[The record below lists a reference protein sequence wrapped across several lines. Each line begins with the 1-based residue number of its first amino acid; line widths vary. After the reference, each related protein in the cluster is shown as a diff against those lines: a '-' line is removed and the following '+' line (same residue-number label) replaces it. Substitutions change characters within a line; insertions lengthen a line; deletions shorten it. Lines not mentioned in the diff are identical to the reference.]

1 MTWSVGPYEGCYH
14 LSRGARG
21 DYRQDIRFTMPTI
34 DQGKALHRMGRIAEA
49 EAVYRSVLAR
59 DPRQFDALHLLGLIR
74 YQQGR
79 AGEAHELLSQAIK
92 LRPRS
97 PQALAILMA
106 ALLALGRLEEALAA
120 CERLIALDPH
130 DLDALYNRAVVLS
143 RLRRFEDALLAFD
156 KVLARDGGSVDAL
169 FERGN
174 MLAALLRFDEA
185 AACYAAVLKKAPA
198 HLGALTNRGNALA
211 RLGRHADALACYE
224 ELLTAR
230 PGDVN
235 ALSNRGIA
243 LKDLGR
249 YEEAMASCE
258 RALKIDPNSV
268 AALITRGNILAKLAR
283 YDEALASFERAAAI
297 DPRDVDA
304 LNNRGFALTQLRRFD
319 DAFASFD
326 RALAIAPANI
336 GVLDNRGAALL
347 AISRF
352 EDALATFDRALALKP
367 DDAETLYHRAH
378 ALANLGRYEEAV
390 NAWERVSA
398 IDPNH
403 PHTLGALAFYRLM
416 VCDWSGAEAFEAR
429 LKRALEDERAV
440 VEPFTLLAYAI
451 GPADHLR
458 HTRRFVRHRLPAV
471 PRLTRAH
478 KARVGEKIRLAYLS
492 ADFRNHATAWL
503 AAELFELHDRSRFEV
518 LGVSYGVD
526 DGSETRRRLVAA
538 FDQFH
543 DVALRSDREAA
554 KLLLDLDVDIAVDL
568 KGHTQQGRP
577 AILAYRPAPVQV
589 SYLGYPATM
598 GVDFIDYV
606 LADRI
611 VLPLDQQPSYSE
623 MIVHLPNCYQIND
636 SKRGIAAEAPT
647 RGAVGLP
654 ETGFVFCS
662 FNNSYKLTPRFFDVW
677 MRLLRQ
683 VEGSVLW
690 LLGTSEAATRNL
702 CNEASARG
710 VDPSRLVFAPKTE
723 ISKHLTRHRLADL
736 FLDNLPINAH
746 TAASDALWV
755 GLPVLTCLGES
766 FVGRV
771 AASLLGAVGL
781 RELVTR
787 SLDEYEALAL
797 KLATD
802 PGLIA
807 SIRQKLEGNRETCAL
822 FDTDR
827 LRRDIERAYVTMW
840 DIARRGEPPRSFAV
854 DAT

>member
-1 MTWSVGPYEGCYH
+1 VLTKVGIICREG
-14 LSRGARG
+14 RGAVA
-21 DYRQDIRFTMPTI
+21 RQDIRFTMPTI
-34 DQGKALHRMGRIAEA
+34 DQAKALHRIGRIAEA
-49 EAVYRSVLAR
+49 EAVYRSVLAH

-79 AGEAHELLSQAIK
+79 AGEAHELLSRAIE
-92 LRPRS
+92 LRPGS
-97 PQALAILMA
+97 PQALALFMA

-120 CERLIALDPH
+120 CDRLIALDPL

-143 RLRRFEDALLAFD
+143 RLRRFDDALLAFD

-174 MLAALLRFDEA
+174 ILAALGRFDEA
-185 AACYAAVLKKAPA
+185 VACYEAVLKKAPA

-211 RLGRHADALACYE
+211 RLGRHAEAIACYE
-224 ELLTAR
+224 ALLAVR
-230 PGDVN
+230 PSDVN
-235 ALSNRGIA
+235 ALSNRAIA

-268 AALITRGNILAKLAR
+268 AALITRGNVLAKLSR
-283 YDEALASFERAAAI
+283 YEEALASFERAAAV

-304 LNNRGFALTQLRRFD
+304 LNNRGFALTQLRRFS
-319 DAFASFD
+319 DAFAAFD
-326 RALAIAPANI
+326 RALAIDPANI
-336 GVLDNRGAALL
+336 GVLGNRGAALL
-347 AISRF
+347 AIDRF

-367 DDAETLYHRAH
+367 DHAETLYHRAH
-378 ALANLGRYEEAV
+378 ALANLGRYDEAV
-390 NAWERVSA
+390 RAWERVLA
-398 IDPNH
+398 IDPGH
-403 PHTLGALAFYRLM
+403 PHALGALAFYRLM
-416 VCDWSGAEAFEAR
+416 LCDWSKAEEFEAK
-429 LKRALEDERAV
+429 LTRALEDERAV
-440 VEPFTLLAYAI
+440 VEPFTLLAYPI
-451 GPADHLR
+451 GSADQLR
-458 HTRRFVRHRLPAV
+458 HTQRFVRGRIPAV
-471 PRLTRAH
+471 PRLARPH
-478 KARVGEKIRLAYLS
+478 KACVGEKIRLAYLS

-526 DGSETRRRLVAA
+526 DGSETRRRLVEA

-543 DVALRSDREAA
+543 DVAQRSDREVAQ
-554 KLLLDLDVDIAVDL
+554 LLLDLDVDIAVDL
-568 KGHTQQGRP
+568 KGHTQHGRP
-577 AILAYRPAPVQV
+577 AILACRPAPVQV

-611 VLPLDQQPSYSE
+611 VLPFDQQQSYSE

-636 SKRGIAAEAPT
+636 SKREIAGEAPT

-662 FNNSYKLTPRFFDVW
+662 FNNSYKLTPQFFDVW
-677 MRLLRQ
+677 MQLLRQ

-690 LLGTSEAATRNL
+690 LLGTSEAGTRNL
-702 CNEASARG
+702 RNEASARG

-723 ISKHLTRHRLADL
+723 MSKHLARHRLADL
-736 FLDNLPINAH
+736 FLDNLPVNAH

-755 GLPVLTCLGES
+755 GLPVLTCMGET

-771 AASLLGAVGL
+771 AASLLSAVGL
-781 RELVTR
+781 PELITR

-802 PGLIA
+802 PGQIA
-807 SIRQKLEGNRETCAL
+807 SLRKKLAGNCETSPL
-822 FDTDR
+822 FDTDQT
-827 LRRDIERAYVTMW
+827 RRHIERAYVMMW
-840 DIARRGEPPRSFAV
+840 DIAQRGEPPRSFVV
-854 DAT
+854 DAD

>member
-1 MTWSVGPYEGCYH
+1 VLTKVGIICREG
-14 LSRGARG
+14 RGAVA
-21 DYRQDIRFTMPTI
+21 RQDIRFTMPTI
-34 DQGKALHRMGRIAEA
+34 DQAKALHRIGRIAEA
-49 EAVYRSVLAR
+49 EAVYRSVLVH

-79 AGEAHELLSQAIK
+79 AGEAHELLSRAIE
-92 LRPRS
+92 LRPGS
-97 PQALAILMA
+97 PQALALFMA

-120 CERLIALDPH
+120 CDRLIALDPL

-143 RLRRFEDALLAFD
+143 RLRRFDDALLAFD
-156 KVLARDGGSVDAL
+156 KVLARDGGSVGAL

-174 MLAALLRFDEA
+174 ILAALGRFDEA
-185 AACYAAVLKKAPA
+185 VACYEAVLKKAPA
-198 HLGALTNRGNALA
+198 HLGALTNRGNAFA
-211 RLGRHADALACYE
+211 RLGRHAEAIACYE
-224 ELLTAR
+224 ALLAVR
-230 PGDVN
+230 PSDVN
-235 ALSNRGIA
+235 ALSNRAIA

-268 AALITRGNILAKLAR
+268 AALITRGNVLAKLSR
-283 YDEALASFERAAAI
+283 YEEALASFERAAAV

-304 LNNRGFALTQLRRFD
+304 LNNRGFALTQLRRFS
-319 DAFASFD
+319 DAFAAFD
-326 RALAIAPANI
+326 RALAIDPANI
-336 GVLDNRGAALL
+336 GVLGNRGAALL
-347 AISRF
+347 AIDRF

-367 DDAETLYHRAH
+367 DHAETLYHRAH
-378 ALANLGRYEEAV
+378 ALANLGRYDEAV
-390 NAWERVSA
+390 RAWERVLA
-398 IDPNH
+398 IDPGH
-403 PHTLGALAFYRLM
+403 PHALGALAFYRLM
-416 VCDWSGAEAFEAR
+416 LCDWSKAEEFEAK
-429 LKRALEDERAV
+429 LTRALEDERAV
-440 VEPFTLLAYAI
+440 VEPFTLLAYPI
-451 GPADHLR
+451 GSADQLR
-458 HTRRFVRHRLPAV
+458 HTQRFVRGRIPAV
-471 PRLTRAH
+471 PRLARPH
-478 KARVGEKIRLAYLS
+478 KACVGEKIRLAYLS

-526 DGSETRRRLVAA
+526 DGSETRRRLVEA

-543 DVALRSDREAA
+543 DVAQRSDREVAQ
-554 KLLLDLDVDIAVDL
+554 LLLDLDVDIAVDL
-568 KGHTQQGRP
+568 KGHTQHGRP
-577 AILAYRPAPVQV
+577 AILACRPAPVQV

-611 VLPLDQQPSYSE
+611 VLPFDQQQSYSE

-636 SKRGIAAEAPT
+636 SKREIAGEAPT

-662 FNNSYKLTPRFFDVW
+662 FNNSYKLTPQFFDVW
-677 MRLLRQ
+677 MQLLRQ

-690 LLGTSEAATRNL
+690 LLGTSEAGTRNL
-702 CNEASARG
+702 RNEASARG

-723 ISKHLTRHRLADL
+723 MSKHLARHRLADL
-736 FLDNLPINAH
+736 FLDNLPVNAH

-755 GLPVLTCLGES
+755 GLPVLTCMGET

-771 AASLLGAVGL
+771 AASLLSAVGL
-781 RELVTR
+781 PELVTR
-787 SLDEYEALAL
+787 SLDEYEAVAL

-807 SIRQKLEGNRETCAL
+807 SLRKKLAGNRETSPL

-827 LRRDIERAYVTMW
+827 TRRHIERAYVTMW
-840 DIARRGEPPRSFAV
+840 DIAQRGESPRSFAV
-854 DAT
+854 DAD

>member
-1 MTWSVGPYEGCYH
+1 M
-14 LSRGARG
+14 
-21 DYRQDIRFTMPTI
+21 MPTI

-49 EAVYRSVLAR
+49 EAIYRSVLAR
-59 DPRQFDALHLLGLIR
+59 DPREFDALHLLGLIR

-79 AGEAHELLSQAIK
+79 AGEAQELLSRAIA

-120 CERLIALDPH
+120 CDRLIALNPR

-143 RLRRFEDALLAFD
+143 RLRRFDDALLAFD

-174 MLAALLRFDEA
+174 ILAALGRFDEA
-185 AACYAAVLKKAPA
+185 VACYEALLKKAPA

-211 RLGRHADALACYE
+211 RLGRQAEALACYE
-224 ELLTAR
+224 ALLAVR
-230 PGDVN
+230 PGDLN

-243 LKDLGR
+243 LKELGR

-268 AALITRGNILAKLAR
+268 AALITRGNVLAKLSR
-283 YDEALASFERAAAI
+283 YEEALASFERAAAL

-304 LNNRGFALTQLRRFD
+304 LNNRGFALTQLRRFG
-319 DAFASFD
+319 DAFAAFD
-326 RALAIAPANI
+326 RALAIDPANI

-347 AISRF
+347 AMSRF
-352 EDALATFDRALALKP
+352 EDALATFDRARALKP
-367 DDAETLYHRAH
+367 DDAETLYLRGH
-378 ALANLGRYEEAV
+378 ALANLARYEEAV
-390 NAWERVSA
+390 SAWERVLA
-398 IDPNH
+398 IAPGH
-403 PHTLGALAFYRLM
+403 PHALGALAFYRLM
-416 VCDWSGAEAFEAR
+416 LCDWSKAEEFEAK

-440 VEPFTLLAYAI
+440 VEPFTLLAYPI
-451 GPADHLR
+451 GPADQLR
-458 HTRRFVRHRLPAV
+458 LTRRFVRHRIPAG
-471 PRLTRAH
+471 PRLAQAR
-478 KARVGEKIRLAYLS
+478 KARVGDKIRLAYLS

-503 AAELFELHDRSRFEV
+503 AVGLFELHDRSRFEV

-526 DGSETRRRLVAA
+526 DGSETRRRLAAA

-543 DVALRSDREAA
+543 DVAQRSDREVAE
-554 KLLLDLDVDIAVDL
+554 LLLDLGVDIAVDL
-568 KGHTQQGRP
+568 KGHTQHGRP
-577 AILAYRPAPVQV
+577 AILACRPAPVQV

-611 VLPLDQQPSYSE
+611 VLPFDQQPSYSE

-636 SKRGIAAEAPT
+636 SKREIAAEAPT

-662 FNNSYKLTPRFFDVW
+662 FNNSYKLTPQFFDVW

-690 LLGTSEAATRNL
+690 LLGTSEAATCNL
-702 CNEASARG
+702 RNEASARA
-710 VDPSRLVFAPKTE
+710 VDPSRLVFAPKSE
-723 ISKHLTRHRLADL
+723 MPKHLARHRLADL
-736 FLDNLPINAH
+736 FLDNLPVNAH

-755 GLPVLTCLGES
+755 GLPVLTCIGGS

-771 AASLLGAVGL
+771 AASLLCAVGL
-781 RELVTR
+781 PELITR

-802 PGLIA
+802 PALIA
-807 SIRQKLEGNRETCAL
+807 SLQQKLDRNRKTCPL

-827 LRRDIERAYVTMW
+827 LRHGIERAYITMW
-840 DIARRGEPPRSFAV
+840 EITRRGEPPRSFAV
-854 DAT
+854 DAI